1 MATTEERKQR
11 KKQNEPILD
20 TVCNGNPDAREYLYL
35 VTRALRIWDDVQD
48 QDYEVTRENLLE
60 AFEILFVQLPT
71 NKFFVQNYDVLL
83 SQHIT
88 IFNTWVAANEREKGD
103 ETDRMYSHVWAQGI
117 NELLPIVA
125 LLTKGYNHM
134 RNTSTVMR
142 RVFQEQLPKE

>member
-1 MATTEERKQR
+1 MATTEERKAN
-11 KKQNEPILD
+11 KEQNEPILD
-20 TVCNGNPDAREYLYL
+20 KVCNGNPDAREYLYL

-48 QDYEVTRENLLE
+48 QDHEVTRENLLE

-83 SQHIT
+83 SQHLM

-103 ETDRMYSHVWAQGI
+103 ETDRMYSHVWSQSI

-125 LLTKGYNHM
+125 LLTQGYNHM
-134 RNTSTVMR
+134 RNTSIVMR
-142 RVFQEQLPKE
+142 KVFQETLPEE